1 MSFRG
6 WKQMSERIRKE
17 RKEQRMQTRKALK
30 GVWLRK
36 RTLLLFLAPLG
47 VLLLEIAKRNA
58 FFAEE
63 VFAKRIYRVLSV
75 CISVLTGWLPFSLA
89 EWIVILAPVLLLL
102 LLFLFFRHIHRARG
116 GANEVF
122 AACMNGIVNLAC
134 AVSVFFFIYAVGC
147 GVNYYRYPVAGYLGL
162 EVQESAE
169 EELKGL
175 FTELAK
181 TAALLREELA
191 SEDENGVYVLP
202 MTEAELG
209 RLAAEA
215 YESFAEE
222 YDIFAGHYPK
232 PKQVMLSRL
241 MSYTQIT
248 GIYTCWT
255 MEANVNIDISPY
267 SIAST
272 MCHEL
277 SHLRGFMR
285 EDEANYLS
293 YRVCMASESKDVQ
306 YSGVMHAL
314 IHTGNAL
321 YRKNPEAY
329 YEIAG
334 LYYSA
339 GMRRDLAANSEYWKQ
354 FEHTK
359 VAQTSE
365 KINDTYLKANN
376 QTDGTQSYG
385 RVVDLLLAEYRQ
397 RK

>member
-1 MSFRG
+1 
-6 WKQMSERIRKE
+6 MSERIRKE
-17 RKEQRMQTRKALK
+17 RREQRMQTREAAKK
-30 GVWLRK
+30 VWLRK
-36 RTLLLFLAPLG
+36 RTLLLLLVPLG

-63 VFAKRIYRVLSV
+63 VFAKRIYKVFSV
-75 CISVLTGWLPFSLA
+75 CISFLTGWIPFSLA
-89 EWIVILAPVLLLL
+89 EWLILLVPVLLLVL
-102 LLFLFFRHIHRARG
+102 IVLFVRRIRRAQDGR
-116 GANEVF
+116 NTVF
-122 AACMNGIVNLAC
+122 AACMNGILNLAC
-134 AVSVFFFIYAVGC
+134 AISVIFFLYAIGC
-147 GVNYYRYPVAGYLGL
+147 GINYYRYPVGIYLGL
-162 EVQESAE
+162 EVQESTE

-181 TAALLREELA
+181 AAASLREELT
-191 SEDENGVYVLP
+191 SEDENGVYQLP
-202 MTEAELG
+202 MTKKELG

-222 YDIFAGHYPK
+222 YDIFAGHYPE

-248 GIYTCWT
+248 GVYTCWT
-255 MEANVNIDISPY
+255 MEANVNVDISPY

-293 YRVCMASESKDVQ
+293 YRVCMASDSKDVR

-321 YRKNPEAY
+321 YRRNPEAY
-329 YEIAG
+329 YEIVNR
-334 LYYSA
+334 YYSM
-339 GMRRDLAANSEYWKQ
+339 GMRRDLVANSEYWKQ

-359 VAQTSE
+359 VAETSE
-365 KINDTYLKANN
+365 KLNDSYLKANN